1 MKTKTWKAM
10 VILNISQSLEQ
21 VTHTTSGRGDFFI
34 VGHLEAQA
42 RKLSGIEKQ
51 RCMTNI

>member
-21 VTHTTSGRGDFFI
+21 VTHTRHPAGVIFLLLVI
-34 VGHLEAQA
+34 WK
-42 RKLSGIEKQ
+42 RKQGNYQE
-51 RCMTNI
+51 